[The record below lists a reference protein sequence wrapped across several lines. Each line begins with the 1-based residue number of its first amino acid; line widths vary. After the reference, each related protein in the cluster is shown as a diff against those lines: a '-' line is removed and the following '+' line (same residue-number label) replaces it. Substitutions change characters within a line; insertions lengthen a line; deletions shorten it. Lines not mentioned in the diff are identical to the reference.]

1 MIIIVIY
8 FARGG
13 MIDMKIGYS
22 YWGFLGDVKVDADGN
37 LLSTPDGNAFY
48 SWSIIHRLITDGH
61 DVIQIMPDRDR
72 FGHNF
77 LGDGLF
83 KSWCR
88 FAREYAYT
96 EMDKSMYDKDALD
109 TIFGDHKDLIMDYI
123 FKLFDNKKLYDCD
136 VILHEYRMII
146 LGRNDT
152 ATMLEDGDWQ
162 PDYFIQHCLFRY
174 CAKHNI
180 KLVIFD
186 LDYKISENHM
196 KFVEENDNVYIFELG
211 DKHKDVDRAITV
223 CIPFD
228 FTHMDD
234 FPASGEFPCTSIQF
248 ENNLVYIGN
257 RYERDWCIDKYIPTE
272 MNGIMVHGN
281 WTESG
286 RDSKERWPEITFGRR
301 LQTKEMY
308 YTYSRS
314 IATILLAKEDYCKY
328 HFMTARILEAIF
340 YNCVPLFIEEYGE
353 ETIKKFAGDYAD
365 FLTVRSKADV
375 IDKIYYL
382 KYHTKEREKIIRYL
396 RGYLYQYMDIHLFT
410 EKLYNVVFYGRG

>member
-1 MIIIVIY
+1 
-8 FARGG
+8 
-13 MIDMKIGYS
+13 MKIGYS
-22 YWGFLGDVKVDADGN
+22 YWGFLGDVKSDKDGN

-48 SWSIIHRLITDGH
+48 SWSIIHRLLSDGN

-72 FGHNF
+72 FGYRF

-83 KSWCR
+83 RSWCR
-88 FAREYAYT
+88 AERVYAYT
-96 EMDKSMYDKDALD
+96 CMDKSMYDEDALD
-109 TIFGDHKDLIMDYI
+109 AIFNNHRHLTADYI
-123 FKLFDNKKLYDCD
+123 FELFDNKKLYDCD
-136 VILHEYRMII
+136 VILHEYRMLIP
-146 LGRNDT
+146 GRNDA
-152 ATMLEDGDWQ
+152 ATMVRDGEWQ
-162 PDYFIQHCLFRY
+162 PDYFIQSCLFAY
-174 CAKHNI
+174 CKQHNI

-196 KFVEENDNVYIFELG
+196 KFVEENGNVYIFELG
-211 DKHKDVDRAITV
+211 DKHKNVDRAITV

-228 FTHMDD
+228 FTHMND
-234 FPASGEFPCTSIQF
+234 FPVSGEFPLAYIQY

-301 LQTKEMY
+301 LQTREMY
-308 YTYSRS
+308 HTYSRS

-340 YNCVPLFIEEYGE
+340 YNCLPLFIEEYGD
-353 ETIKKFAGDYAD
+353 ETIEKFAGKYAD
-365 FLTVRSKADV
+365 FLTVHSKADV
-375 IDKIYYL
+375 IDKIYYF
-382 KYHTKEREKIIRYL
+382 KYNIKDRQNIVRYL
-396 RGYLYQYMDIHLFT
+396 RGYLYQYMDVTFFV
-410 EKLYNVVFYGRG
+410 EKLYNVIRG